1 MGCDGCKSISEET
14 KSLSDVN
21 NVTPEQGM
29 AALYGAVED
38 SCATTTTTTSTEH
51 KAPIATNKA
60 EVKADEQKK
69 EKIKED
75 LAKSKYSS
83 CDEIIE
89 DYKSILTEL
98 RKGNRKPL
106 KEFPIAT
113 DPKIAICRS
122 MDKSFAIQLDSLQG
136 LSNKIIDDL

>member
-1 MGCDGCKSISEET
+1 MGCDGCKSTIEET
-14 KSLSDVN
+14 TITDIN
-21 NVTPEQGM
+21 NVTSEQGM
-29 AALYGAVED
+29 DALYGTVED
-38 SCATTTTTTSTEH
+38 SCAITTSSNEQ

-60 EVKADEQKK
+60 EVKADELKK

-75 LAKSKYSS
+75 LQKSKYSS

-113 DPKIAICRS
+113 DPKIAICKS
-122 MDKSFAIQLDSLQG
+122 MDKSFAIKLDSLQG
-136 LSNKIIDDL
+136 LSNEIIDNL